1 MFSGNRSL
9 ASNLCRA
16 LFVTCAL
23 TALCFL
29 APALSSAAQVT
40 LAWDP
45 NTEPDLAGY
54 KVYYSTT
61 SVSYQYSVYVGNLTS
76 YTLSGLLYGRIYY
89 FAATAYNLNLNESG
103 FSNEVSKAIADV
115 TPPTVSMTAP
125 AAGATVSGTMTVS
138 ASATDNVGIVGVQLK
153 LDGVNLGAE
162 DTTNAYSISWNS
174 TLAAN
179 GTHTLTA
186 VARDAAGNT
195 ATSAAVSV
203 TVDNTPPII
212 SSVSAFNISSSQ
224 ATITWATN
232 QASDS
237 QVEYGLT
244 TAYGS
249 STPLNSSLLTAHA
262 VTLTGLL
269 ASNTY
274 HYRVQSR
281 DAAGTLA
288 TSADFTLTT
297 LIAVPDITPPSVPT
311 NLSAS
316 AMSSLQMNLSWT
328 ASTDNVGVAGYTI
341 YRGGSQIAT
350 TSLTSYS
357 DTGLSPSTAYAYTVA
372 AYDAAGNVS
381 VQAAPASAVTLDLT
395 CVISAG
401 SWQNVAFAAQSGAFA
416 AEFDAT
422 PNNAAMDGVM
432 GLSNGPAAAYSSL
445 AAIVRFNASGMI
457 DAING
462 GVYAASAAIPYSA
475 GTTYHVRFVVSV
487 PAHTYSVYVR
497 SGSNAEQLL
506 ASNFSFRTEQAAA
519 SALNNLGLYASVG
532 SETVCNLAVTC
543 VTSAGSWQN
552 IAFAAQSG
560 AFAAEFD
567 ATPNNA
573 AMDGVM
579 GLSNGPAAA
588 YSSLA
593 AIVRFNASGMIDAI
607 NGGVYAASAAIP
619 YSAGTTYHV
628 RFVVSVPAHTYSVYV
643 RSGSDAEQLLAS
655 NFSFR
660 TEQAAASAL
669 NNLGLY
675 ASVGSETVCMLVVT
689 VANDTTP
696 PMVSMTAPAAGSTVA
711 GTVTVSVNAT
721 DNVGVAGVQFKLDGA
736 NLGTEVTAAP
746 YTTSWNTTLAAIGVH
761 TLTAVARDA
770 AGNTATAP
778 AVSLT
783 VVRKPTITSF
793 TPTSGPVGTMVTI
806 SGTDFTG
813 VTAVTFNGVN
823 GDPFTVTSATAIQD
837 SVPMGATT
845 GPLSV
850 TTTGG
855 MATSA
860 SVFTVVND
868 ATPPAVSITAPVAG
882 ATVTGTITVSVS
894 AADNVGVVGVQFKL
908 ACANPGTEV
917 TTAPYLVSWNP
928 TLATSGAHHL
938 TAVARDAAGN
948 TATSVAIS
956 VTVRNDTTPPT
967 VSMTAPAAG
976 ATVGGTIT
984 VSASATDDVGVVGV
998 QFKLDGVNL
1007 GSLITAAPYTLAWI
1021 TTTASNGAHTLT
1033 AVARDAAR
1041 NTATSS
1047 SVTVT
1052 VFNDSTPPA
1061 FSLTAPAKG
1070 ATVAGTVTIS
1080 ASATDN
1086 VGVVGVQFM
1095 LDGANLGAEVT
1106 TAPYATSWNTAL
1118 ASAGAHILTA
1128 VARDAAGNMATTASV
1143 SITVADTTPP
1153 AVSMTAPSSG
1163 STVSGI
1169 VTVSATA
1176 SDNVGVVGVQFKL
1189 DGVNLGAEL
1198 TAAPYSI
1205 SWTTTTASNGAHSL
1219 TAVARDAAGNT
1230 ATAVVVSVTV
1240 FNDTT
1245 PPTVSM
1251 TAPSTGATVSGT
1263 ITVSADATDN
1273 VGVAGLQFKLDGVN
1287 LGAEVTIAPY
1297 TLSWNTATASNGLH
1311 TLTAVAR
1318 DAAGNSTTSA
1328 GVSITVADAT
1338 VSITAPLNDG

>member
-45 NTEPDLAGY
+45 NTEPDIAGY
-54 KVYYSTT
+54 KVYYGT
-61 SVSYQYSVYVGNLTS
+61 SSGSYQFSVDVGNLTS
-76 YTLSGLLYGRIYY
+76 YTLSGLLDGRIYY
-89 FAATAYNLNLNESG
+89 FAATAYNSSLGESG
-103 FSNEVSKAIADV
+103 FSDEVSKAIADV

-269 ASNTY
+269 ATTTY
-274 HYRVQSR
+274 HYRVKSR
-281 DAAGTLA
+281 DAAGNLA

-297 LIAVPDITPPSVPT
+297 LIVVPDLTPPSVPT

-316 AMSSLQMNLSWT
+316 AVSSSQMNLSWT

-401 SWQNVAFAAQSGAFA
+401 SWQNVAFAAQSGAFV

-445 AAIVRFNASGMI
+445 AAIVRFNTSGMI

-462 GVYAASAAIPYSA
+462 GAYAASAAIPYSA
-475 GTTYHVRFVVSV
+475 GTTYHVRLAVSV

-497 SGSNAEQLL
+497 SGSN
-506 ASNFSFRTEQAAA
+506 
-519 SALNNLGLYASVG
+519 
-532 SETVCNLAVTC
+532 
-543 VTSAGSWQN
+543 
-552 IAFAAQSG
+552 
-560 AFAAEFD
+560 
-567 ATPNNA
+567 
-573 AMDGVM
+573 
-579 GLSNGPAAA
+579 
-588 YSSLA
+588 
-593 AIVRFNASGMIDAI
+593 
-607 NGGVYAASAAIP
+607 
-619 YSAGTTYHV
+619 
-628 RFVVSVPAHTYSVYV
+628 
-643 RSGSDAEQLLAS
+643 AEQLLAS

-711 GTVTVSVNAT
+711 GTVTVS
-721 DNVGVAGVQFKLDGA
+721 
-736 NLGTEVTAAP
+736 
-746 YTTSWNTTLAAIGVH
+746 
-761 TLTAVARDA
+761 
-770 AGNTATAP
+770 
-778 AVSLT
+778 
-783 VVRKPTITSF
+783 
-793 TPTSGPVGTMVTI
+793 
-806 SGTDFTG
+806 
-813 VTAVTFNGVN
+813 
-823 GDPFTVTSATAIQD
+823 
-837 SVPMGATT
+837 
-845 GPLSV
+845 
-850 TTTGG
+850 
-855 MATSA
+855 
-860 SVFTVVND
+860 
-868 ATPPAVSITAPVAG
+868 
-882 ATVTGTITVSVS
+882 
-894 AADNVGVVGVQFKL
+894 
-908 ACANPGTEV
+908 
-917 TTAPYLVSWNP
+917 
-928 TLATSGAHHL
+928 
-938 TAVARDAAGN
+938 
-948 TATSVAIS
+948 
-956 VTVRNDTTPPT
+956 
-967 VSMTAPAAG
+967 
-976 ATVGGTIT
+976 
-984 VSASATDDVGVVGV
+984 
-998 QFKLDGVNL
+998 
-1007 GSLITAAPYTLAWI
+1007 
-1021 TTTASNGAHTLT
+1021 
-1033 AVARDAAR
+1033 
-1041 NTATSS
+1041 
-1047 SVTVT
+1047 
-1052 VFNDSTPPA
+1052 
-1061 FSLTAPAKG
+1061 
-1070 ATVAGTVTIS
+1070 

-1086 VGVVGVQFM
+1086 VGVVGVQFK

-1106 TAPYATSWNTAL
+1106 TAPYTISWNT
-1118 ASAGAHILTA
+1118 
-1128 VARDAAGNMATTASV
+1128 
-1143 SITVADTTPP
+1143 
-1153 AVSMTAPSSG
+1153 
-1163 STVSGI
+1163 
-1169 VTVSATA
+1169 
-1176 SDNVGVVGVQFKL
+1176 K
-1189 DGVNLGAEL
+1189 
-1198 TAAPYSI
+1198 
-1205 SWTTTTASNGAHSL
+1205 TTTNGAHSL
-1219 TAVARDAAGNT
+1219 STVARDAAGNT
-1230 ATAVVVSVTV
+1230 ATSSAVSVTV
-1240 FNDTT
+1240 DNAPPVISAVSSSSVGSSSATISWTTDEATDSQVEYGLTTAYGSTTVLNASLITAHSQALSSLAAGTLYHYRVKSRDAVGNLAVSGDVTFTTLAPPDTT
-1245 PPTVSM
+1245 PPTVSI
-1251 TAPSTGATVSGT
+1251 TAPVAGATVAGT
-1263 ITVSADATDN
+1263 VTVSASATDN
-1273 VGVAGLQFKLDGVN
+1273 VGVVGVQLKLDG
-1287 LGAEVTIAPY
+1287 A
-1297 TLSWNTATASNGLH
+1297 
-1311 TLTAVAR
+1311 
-1318 DAAGNSTTSA
+1318 
-1328 GVSITVADAT
+1328 
-1338 VSITAPLNDG
+1338 

>member
-1 MFSGNRSL
+1 MNWHSL
-9 ASNLCRA
+9 ASHSYRAWLGACVLTVLCS
-16 LFVTCAL
+16 
-23 TALCFL
+23 L

-45 NTEPDLAGY
+45 NTETDLAGY
-54 KVYYSTT
+54 KLYYGT
-61 SVSYQYSVYVGNLTS
+61 SSGSYPSSVDVGNLTS
-76 YTLSGLLYGRIYY
+76 YTLSGLLEGRTYY
-89 FAATAYNLNLNESG
+89 FAATAYDLNVNESG

-115 TPPTVSMTAP
+115 TPPTVSITAP
-125 AAGATVSGTMTVS
+125 AAGATVLGTMTVS
-138 ASATDNVGIVGVQLK
+138 ASATDNVGIVGVQFK
-153 LDGVNLGAE
+153 LDSVNLGAE
-162 DTTNAYSISWNS
+162 VTASPYTISWPTTTATNA
-174 TLAAN
+174 AH
-179 GTHTLTA
+179 GLTA

-195 ATSAAVSV
+195 AASAAVSV
-203 TVDNTPPII
+203 TVDNTPPVI
-212 SSVSAFNISSSQ
+212 SSVSAFNIASSQ

-232 QASDS
+232 KASDS
-237 QVEYGLT
+237 QMDYGLT

-269 ASNTY
+269 ATTTY
-274 HYRVQSR
+274 HYRVKSR
-281 DAAGTLA
+281 DAAGNLA

-297 LIAVPDITPPSVPT
+297 LIAVPDTTPPSVPT
-311 NLSAS
+311 SLSAS
-316 AMSSLQMNLSWT
+316 AVSSSQINLSWT

-341 YRGGSQIAT
+341 SRGGSQIAT
-350 TSLTSYS
+350 TPLTSYS
-357 DTGLSPSTAYAYTVA
+357 DMGLSPSIAYVYQVSAF
-372 AYDAAGNVS
+372 DAAGSVS
-381 VQAAPASAVTLDLT
+381 AQSAAASAVTLSGPPLVPT
-395 CVISAG
+395 CVTSAG
-401 SWQNVAFAAQSGAFA
+401 SWQNVAFAPQSGSFT

-422 PNNAAMDGVM
+422 PQNAGMDGVM

-445 AAIVRFNASGMI
+445 AAIVRFNTSGMI

-552 IAFAAQSG
+552 VAFAAQSG

-711 GTVTVSVNAT
+711 GTVTVSASAT
-721 DNVGVAGVQFKLDGA
+721 DNVGVVGVQFKLDGA

-908 ACANPGTEV
+908 DGANLGAEV
-917 TTAPYLVSWNP
+917 TAVPYTTSWN
-928 TLATSGAHHL
+928 TAVAAIGAHTL

-948 TATSVAIS
+948 TATA
-956 VTVRNDTTPPT
+956 
-967 VSMTAPAAG
+967 
-976 ATVGGTIT
+976 
-984 VSASATDDVGVVGV
+984 
-998 QFKLDGVNL
+998 
-1007 GSLITAAPYTLAWI
+1007 
-1021 TTTASNGAHTLT
+1021 T
-1033 AVARDAAR
+1033 AV
-1041 NTATSS
+1041 
-1047 SVTVT
+1047 SV
-1052 VFNDSTPPA
+1052 
-1061 FSLTAPAKG
+1061 
-1070 ATVAGTVTIS
+1070 
-1080 ASATDN
+1080 
-1086 VGVVGVQFM
+1086 
-1095 LDGANLGAEVT
+1095 
-1106 TAPYATSWNTAL
+1106 
-1118 ASAGAHILTA
+1118 
-1128 VARDAAGNMATTASV
+1128 
-1143 SITVADTTPP
+1143 TVADTTPP
-1153 AVSMTAPSSG
+1153 AVSMTAPSAG
-1163 STVSGI
+1163 STVSGTI
-1169 VTVSATA
+1169 SVSASAT
-1176 SDNVGVVGVQFKL
+1176 DNVGVVGVQFKL
-1189 DGVNLGAEL
+1189 DGVNLGAEVL
-1198 TAAPYSI
+1198 AAPYAI
-1205 SWTTTTASNGAHSL
+1205 SWATTAAVNGAHTL

-1240 FNDTT
+1240 ANDTT
-1245 PPTVSM
+1245 PPSVSM
-1251 TAPSTGATVSGT
+1251 TAPSAGATVSGT
-1263 ITVSADATDN
+1263 IAVSADATD
-1273 VGVAGLQFKLDGVN
+1273 
-1287 LGAEVTIAPY
+1287 
-1297 TLSWNTATASNGLH
+1297 
-1311 TLTAVAR
+1311 
-1318 DAAGNSTTSA
+1318 
-1328 GVSITVADAT
+1328 
-1338 VSITAPLNDG
+1338 

>member
-1 MFSGNRSL
+1 MNCHSL
-9 ASNLCRA
+9 ASHSYRA
-16 LFVTCAL
+16 WLGACVIAATCS
-23 TALCFL
+23 L

-45 NTEPDLAGY
+45 NTETDLAGY
-54 KVYYSTT
+54 KLYYGT
-61 SVSYQYSVYVGNLTS
+61 SSGSYPSSVDVGNLTS
-76 YTLSGLLYGRIYY
+76 YTLSGLLEGQIYY
-89 FAATAYNLNLNESG
+89 LAVTAYNLSLGESD
-103 FSNEVSKAIADV
+103 FSNEVSKALADV
-115 TPPTVSMTAP
+115 TPPTVSLTAP
-125 AAGATVSGTMTVS
+125 VTGVTASGTVMVS
-138 ASATDNVGIVGVQLK
+138 ASATDNVGVVGVQFK

-162 DTTNAYSISWNS
+162 DTANSYSISWNS

-179 GTHTLTA
+179 GTHTLAA

-274 HYRVQSR
+274 HYRVKSR
-281 DAAGTLA
+281 DAAGNLA

-497 SGSNAEQLL
+497 SGS
-506 ASNFSFRTEQAAA
+506 
-519 SALNNLGLYASVG
+519 
-532 SETVCNLAVTC
+532 
-543 VTSAGSWQN
+543 
-552 IAFAAQSG
+552 
-560 AFAAEFD
+560 
-567 ATPNNA
+567 
-573 AMDGVM
+573 
-579 GLSNGPAAA
+579 
-588 YSSLA
+588 
-593 AIVRFNASGMIDAI
+593 
-607 NGGVYAASAAIP
+607 
-619 YSAGTTYHV
+619 
-628 RFVVSVPAHTYSVYV
+628 
-643 RSGSDAEQLLAS
+643 DAEQLLAS

-711 GTVTVSVNAT
+711 GTVTVSASAT
-721 DNVGVAGVQFKLDGA
+721 DNVGVVGVQFKLDGA

-882 ATVTGTITVSVS
+882 ATVTGTITVS
-894 AADNVGVVGVQFKL
+894 
-908 ACANPGTEV
+908 AN
-917 TTAPYLVSWNP
+917 
-928 TLATSGAHHL
+928 AT
-938 TAVARDAAGN
+938 
-948 TATSVAIS
+948 
-956 VTVRNDTTPPT
+956 
-967 VSMTAPAAG
+967 
-976 ATVGGTIT
+976 
-984 VSASATDDVGVVGV
+984 
-998 QFKLDGVNL
+998 
-1007 GSLITAAPYTLAWI
+1007 
-1021 TTTASNGAHTLT
+1021 
-1033 AVARDAAR
+1033 
-1041 NTATSS
+1041 
-1047 SVTVT
+1047 
-1052 VFNDSTPPA
+1052 
-1061 FSLTAPAKG
+1061 
-1070 ATVAGTVTIS
+1070 
-1080 ASATDN
+1080 
-1086 VGVVGVQFM
+1086 
-1095 LDGANLGAEVT
+1095 
-1106 TAPYATSWNTAL
+1106 
-1118 ASAGAHILTA
+1118 
-1128 VARDAAGNMATTASV
+1128 
-1143 SITVADTTPP
+1143 
-1153 AVSMTAPSSG
+1153 
-1163 STVSGI
+1163 
-1169 VTVSATA
+1169 
-1176 SDNVGVVGVQFKL
+1176 DNVGVVGVQFKL
-1189 DGVNLGAEL
+1189 DGA
-1198 TAAPYSI
+1198 
-1205 SWTTTTASNGAHSL
+1205 
-1219 TAVARDAAGNT
+1219 
-1230 ATAVVVSVTV
+1230 
-1240 FNDTT
+1240 
-1245 PPTVSM
+1245 
-1251 TAPSTGATVSGT
+1251 
-1263 ITVSADATDN
+1263 
-1273 VGVAGLQFKLDGVN
+1273 N
-1287 LGAEVTIAPY
+1287 LGAEVTA
-1297 TLSWNTATASNGLH
+1297 
-1311 TLTAVAR
+1311 
-1318 DAAGNSTTSA
+1318 
-1328 GVSITVADAT
+1328 
-1338 VSITAPLNDG
+1338 